1 MQRKIRIVIGLGVAG
16 AAVWLGTA
24 WLLTPGLLVV
34 KSTRAV
40 VNARILTLY
49 SPIEGA
55 LTGSP
60 PPVGKAV
67 SAGSELL
74 EVENVLVDD
83 SHLEELKTEAASL
96 AERVSALKVQQDAL
110 ETFKAQLDTEAHH
123 YHDAA
128 VKRLESQVAEAQS
141 VAAAAGAFLKQ
152 RTYKREQMA
161 RLVGGNNV
169 SQLEMVTAELAL
181 EAAQNKAAQAQSVAR
196 RLAQELDAVRSNSFA
211 GLADARNDVPYS
223 EQRAHD
229 IILREQETAAHIQEY
244 AARSRQI
251 QKQVKLED
259 ERVRRNARFRLRAP
273 IDGIVWRQPVSGGTT
288 ITRQTEL
295 LQLLDT
301 SDVFVD
307 ALVDERY
314 FGDIQPGDR
323 VVIKWIGSRAQ
334 VPGFVREV
342 LGKVVAGENG
352 ALVAE
357 TLRPRRN
364 EIRLLVSFENRP
376 ASADH
381 FHPYHIGQPAKVQ
394 FPEVGIVR
402 RLKDW
407 VSHD

>member
-1 MQRKIRIVIGLGVAG
+1 MQRKIRMVIGLGVAG
-16 AAVWLGTA
+16 SAAWLATA

-34 KSTRAV
+34 TSSRAV

-49 SPIEGA
+49 SPIEG
-55 LTGSP
+55 TVTVSP
-60 PPVGKAV
+60 PPPGKAV
-67 SAGSELL
+67 AAGTDLL
-74 EVENVLVDD
+74 EVENALVDD

-96 AERVSALKVQQDAL
+96 AERVSALQAQQEAL
-110 ETFKAQLDTEAHH
+110 EGLKAQLEAEARH

-128 VKRLESQVAEAQS
+128 VKRLESQVTEANA

-152 RTYKREQMA
+152 RSYKKEQVA

-181 EAAQNKAAQAQSVAR
+181 EAAQNKAVQAQAVASR
-196 RLAQELDAVRSNSFA
+196 VTQELEAVRSSSFS

-229 IILREQETAAHIQEY
+229 IMLRQQETTAHIQEY
-244 AARSRQI
+244 TARLRQVR
-251 QKQVKLED
+251 KQLQLEE
-259 ERVRRNARFRLRAP
+259 ERVRRNRRYHLRAP
-273 IDGIVWRQPVSGGTT
+273 IDGIVWRQPVAAGTA

-295 LQLLDT
+295 LQMLDT

-307 ALVDERY
+307 VLLDERY

-323 VVIKWIGSRAQ
+323 VVIKWIGSHAK
-334 VPGFVREV
+334 VAGFVREV
-342 LGKVVAGENG
+342 LGQVAVGENS

-357 TLRPRRN
+357 TLRARRN
-364 EIRLLVSFENRP
+364 EIHLLVSFEDRP

-381 FHPYHIGQPAKVQ
+381 FHRYHIGQPAKVQ
-394 FPEVGIVR
+394 FPEVGLVR

-407 VSHD
+407 VSP